1 MSVLKKPTIVVVGNC
16 QARNLHRCLEESPEL
31 TERYRLVYVRNFR
44 KGDQGVVREKDMAR
58 CAVLLEQVA
67 HKAPELPIKENLP
80 AGCQVIRFP
89 ILWLG
94 SLWPMA
100 TADPR
105 NRPTERHPT
114 GPFPYGDKMVLRLVE
129 QGMGPDEVAE
139 RYLAMDPRDEMDLDR
154 YHEIVVAKLV
164 DLDRRSEVK
173 GGAFVLENFRAAQLL
188 VTPNHPAE
196 PLTRFM
202 RDEVFAR
209 LGVAPPE
216 SDLMDAMASLDD
228 FHLPIHPAVAEHFG
242 LQWYDEALQF
252 RYFDERFGVKD
263 FIREFA
269 RPLEAVTV

>member
-1 MSVLKKPTIVVVGNC
+1 MSVLDKPTIVVVGNC

-44 KGDQGVVREKDMAR
+44 KGDQGVVRPEDMER

-67 HKAPELPIKENLP
+67 HKAPELPIKEHLP
-80 AGCQVIRFP
+80 ADCQVIRFP

-94 SLWPMA
+94 SLWPLA

-114 GPFPYGDKMVLRLVE
+114 GPFPYGDKMVLKLVE
-129 QGMGPDEVAE
+129 QGLSPDQVAE

-173 GGAFVLENFRAAQLL
+173 GGTFVLENFRTERLL

-202 RDEVFAR
+202 RDRVFEY
-209 LGVAPPE
+209 LGVKPPA

-242 LQWYDEALQF
+242 LQWCGEDMVY

-263 FIREFA
+263 FIREFS

>member
-1 MSVLKKPTIVVVGNC
+1 MSVLDKPTIVVVGNC

-31 TERYRLVYVRNFR
+31 TEAYRLVYVRNFR
-44 KGDQGVVREKDMAR
+44 KGDQGVIRPEDMAR

-80 AGCQVIRFP
+80 ADCQVIRFP

-129 QGMGPDEVAE
+129 QGLSPDEVAE
-139 RYLAMDPRDEMDLDR
+139 RYLAMDPRDEMDLNR

-173 GGAFVLENFRAAQLL
+173 GGTHVLENFRTERLL

-202 RDEVFAR
+202 RDEVFEH
-209 LGVAPPE
+209 LGVKPPE

-242 LQWYDEALQF
+242 LQWCGKDMVY
-252 RYFDERFGVKD
+252 RYFDERFAVKD
-263 FIREFA
+263 FIREFS